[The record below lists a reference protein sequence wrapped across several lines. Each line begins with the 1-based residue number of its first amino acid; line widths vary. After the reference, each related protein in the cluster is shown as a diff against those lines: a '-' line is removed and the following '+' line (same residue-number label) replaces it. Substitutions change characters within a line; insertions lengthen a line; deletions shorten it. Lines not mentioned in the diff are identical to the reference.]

1 MFYDDPKR
9 PNRYLLARES
19 SSRPDA
25 TDIEII
31 FGGGGAS
38 EQPEEEPSMM
48 TNVMAAFSSVS
59 RFMRVISK

>member
-25 TDIEII
+25 TNIEVIHI
-31 FGGGGAS
+31 FITLMPKDVELIMIVPLSCGS
-38 EQPEEEPSMM
+38 
-48 TNVMAAFSSVS
+48 AA
-59 RFMRVISK
+59 